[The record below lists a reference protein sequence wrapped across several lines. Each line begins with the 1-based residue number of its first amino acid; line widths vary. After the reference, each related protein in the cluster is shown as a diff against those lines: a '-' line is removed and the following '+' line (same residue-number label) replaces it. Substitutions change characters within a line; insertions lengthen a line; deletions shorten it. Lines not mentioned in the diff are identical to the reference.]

1 MHIRQKHEFC
11 IVMRKA
17 FILLLFVLTATLLNA
32 EPVSRKTAFNVAK
45 GFALS
50 QHISI
55 TDSSII
61 DLTPEGMFR
70 QMYVFGFSGMNGFV
84 IISADDRVAPILGYS
99 LTNVFSAKDMPEH
112 IHKWLNDYEQ
122 QIDWLT
128 EHHVGPTKEIQRK
141 WNALLNT
148 NMATKSQNTPV
159 VGPLVTTK
167 WNQRQYY
174 NNLCPYY
181 NGTHVLVGCVA
192 TATAQVMKYWSHPT
206 SGHGS
211 HSYTWK
217 AQTLSADFGNTT
229 YNWAEM
235 PDSLNQYST
244 ATQVDAVARLSYH
257 VGVAL
262 EMNYSNTGSSAF
274 TYRERGL
281 DPSAET
287 VLQTHFKYSNGIRTV
302 FYSDMSDAQ
311 WKNILKDE
319 LDNGRVIIYDGRDPR
334 GGHSFVCDGYDTGD
348 LFSFNWGWGGS
359 NDGFYA
365 IGALNPD
372 YTGSPT
378 FNINNAAVIGIQ
390 PITGSIPEKTT
401 VNASSA
407 DISQGTVSGSGTYNQ
422 YDTITLIAIANEG
435 YQFDHWDDNGKSN
448 PRYAFATSQ
457 TIDRTAYFTPLPT
470 DTLLYCDDEMFSTM
484 GTSSQW
490 GIRYPAYILSDKK
503 LSAIQ
508 FFPCEEGQYTL
519 NIYQRDD
526 LQMALAHTQQFAT
539 SQLLDWV
546 TIPLTGPLH
555 IDSTKS
561 LWITLSYTAG
571 GYPMTFSSHYSG
583 NRDGM
588 MLYHGGEWVSFNDH
602 GMYGSWL
609 IKGITEHD
617 DTHTKVENAELPEVK
632 VACDRENI
640 IISGAAGNI
649 ITVYD
654 TLGKMITSKEKANE
668 SETFQV
674 PSSGVYFVKTGNG
687 QIVKVVVK

>member
-1 MHIRQKHEFC
+1 
-11 IVMRKA
+11 MRKSLV
-17 FILLLFVLTATLLNA
+17 LLLFVLTAMQLNA

-45 GFALS
+45 GVALS
-50 QHISI
+50 QHISV

-61 DLTPEGMFR
+61 DLTPEGVFKK
-70 QMYVFGFSGMNGFV
+70 MYIFGLDGTKGFV

-99 LTNVFSAKDMPEH
+99 LTNAFSTKDMPEH
-112 IHKWLNDYEQ
+112 IHKWLNDYEK

-128 EHHVGPTKEIQRK
+128 EHHVGQTEDIKRK
-141 WNALLNT
+141 WNALLNADK
-148 NMATKSQNTPV
+148 NAMRQNTPV

-167 WNQRQYY
+167 WSQRQYY
-174 NNLCPYY
+174 NDQCPYY
-181 NGTHVLVGCVA
+181 NGAHVLVGCVA
-192 TATAQVMKYWSHPT
+192 TATTQVMKYWNHPT

-235 PDSLNQYST
+235 PDNLDQYST

-311 WKNILKDE
+311 WKAILKDE

-365 IGALNPD
+365 IGSLNPD
-372 YTGSPT
+372 YTGSPA

-390 PITGSIPEKTT
+390 PITGSIPTKTT

-407 DISQGTVSGSGTYNQ
+407 DKTQGIVSGSGTYNQ

-435 YQFDHWDDNGKSN
+435 YLFDHWDDDVKSD
-448 PRYAFATSQ
+448 PRYAFATSPAF
-457 TIDRTAYFTPLPT
+457 DRTAFFTPLPT
-470 DTLLYCDDEMFSTM
+470 DTLFYCDDEMYSAL

-490 GIRYPAYILSDKK
+490 GIRYPAYILSDRM
-503 LSAIQ
+503 LSAVQ
-508 FFPCEEGQYTL
+508 VFLREAGQYTL
-519 NIYQRDD
+519 NIYQGDNS
-526 LQMALAHTQQFAT
+526 QMALEYSQQFTT
-539 SQLLDWV
+539 SQLLNWV
-546 TIPLTGPLH
+546 TVPLSNPFH
-555 IDSTKS
+555 IDDTKS
-561 LWITLSYTAG
+561 LWITLSYTNG
-571 GYPMTFSSHYSG
+571 GYPMTFSTKYRG

-588 MLYHGGEWVSFNDH
+588 MLYYGGKWLSFNDN

-617 DTHTKVENAELPEVK
+617 DTHTKVEDAELQEVK
-632 VACDRENI
+632 ISSDKGRI
-640 IISGAAGNI
+640 MISGATDNT

-654 TLGKMITSKEKANE
+654 TQGRIIASKKKSNE
-668 SETFQV
+668 LETFQV
-674 PSSGVYFVKTGNG
+674 SSSGVYLVKTGNG

>member
-1 MHIRQKHEFC
+1 
-11 IVMRKA
+11 MRKS
-17 FILLLFVLTATLLNA
+17 FTLLLLVLTAMRLNA

-45 GFALS
+45 SFALS

-55 TDSSII
+55 TDSSITE
-61 DLTPEGMFR
+61 LTPKGMFR
-70 QMYVFGFSGMNGFV
+70 QMYVFGLGRTKGFV

-99 LTNVFSAKDMPEH
+99 FSNAFSTKDMPEH
-112 IHKWLNDYEQ
+112 VHKWLNDYEK
-122 QIDWLT
+122 QIDWLS

-141 WNALLNT
+141 WNALLNADI
-148 NMATKSQNTPV
+148 ATKSQNIPV

-167 WNQRQYY
+167 WNQKQYY
-174 NNLCPYY
+174 NDQCPYY
-181 NGTHVLVGCVA
+181 NGAHVLVGCVA
-192 TATAQVMKYWSHPT
+192 TATAQVMKYWNHPT

-211 HSYTWK
+211 HSYTWN

-235 PDSLNQYST
+235 PDCLNNYST
-244 ATQVDAVARLSYH
+244 ASQVDAVAKLSYH

-262 EMNYSNTGSSAF
+262 EMNYSNVGSSAF

-287 VLQTHFKYSNGIRTV
+287 ILQTHFKYSNDIHTI

-311 WKNILKDE
+311 WKAILKDE
-319 LDNGRVIIYDGRDPR
+319 LNNGRVIIYDGRDPR
-334 GGHSFVCDGYDTGD
+334 GGHAFVCDGYDTDD

-372 YTGSPT
+372 YNGAPA
-378 FNINNAAVIGIQ
+378 FNINNAAVVGIQ
-390 PITGSIPEKTT
+390 PISDPIPEETT

-435 YQFDHWDDNGKSN
+435 YLFDHWDDNGKSN
-448 PRYAFATSQ
+448 PRYAFATSP
-457 TIDRTAYFTPLPT
+457 TFDRTAFFTPLPT
-470 DTLLYCDDEMFSTM
+470 DTLLYCDDEMFSAM

-508 FFPCEEGQYTL
+508 FLPYEEGLYTL
-519 NIYQRDD
+519 NIYQGDG
-526 LQMALAHTQQFAT
+526 LQMALAYSQQFTT

-546 TIPLTGPLH
+546 TIPLTSPFY
-555 IDSTKS
+555 IDNAKS
-561 LWITLSYTAG
+561 LWITLSYANG
-571 GYPMTFSSHYSG
+571 GYPMTFSSRYRG
-583 NRDGM
+583 NRNGM
-588 MLYHGGEWVSFNDH
+588 MLYYGSEWVSFNDN

-609 IKGITEHD
+609 IKGITEQD
-617 DTHTKVENAELPEVK
+617 NTHTEIENAELQEVK
-632 VACDRENI
+632 IACDRGNI
-640 IISGAAGNI
+640 TISGAADYTI
-649 ITVYD
+649 IVYD
-654 TLGKMITSKEKANE
+654 ISGRMIASKEKSNE
-668 SETFQV
+668 LETFQV
-674 PSSGVYFVKTGNG
+674 PSSGVYLVKTGNRP
-687 QIVKVVVK
+687 IVKVVVK